1 MQRLILGLLPLF
13 FIVFSCKKQVPE
25 GILPQE
31 DMVELM
37 TEVHI
42 LDGYISNI
50 PVDSAKKVID
60 PLYEQLFAKFGIDST
75 AFNKNVNYY
84 FGNPALT
91 MKTYD
96 QVVKTLEKRERSY
109 YSQDSLKNLIMQ
121 DSMSRV
127 TRMQVKLQTLNN
139 MILNAKADSAEL
151 SIADRTRR
159 FYEPVGLMR
168 FWERNIFEKKA
179 PLGTEVPD
187 ISTLPVP
194 ENTTPETTPEEQKPT
209 ELKPQEN
216 VDTIPFRPRN
226 ERLKPVTRPRER
238 PIVQ

>member
-13 FIVFSCKKQVPE
+13 FIVFSCKKQVPD

-60 PLYEQLFAKFGIDST
+60 PLYEQLFAKFGIDSAKFT
-75 AFNKNVNYY
+75 KNVNYY
-84 FGNPALT
+84 FGNPSLT
-91 MKTYD
+91 VKTYD

-109 YSQDSLKNLIMQ
+109 YSQDSLKNLILQ

-139 MILNAKADSAEL
+139 MILNAEADSADL

-168 FWERNIFEKKA
+168 FWEKNILEKKA
-179 PLGTEVPD
+179 PMGTETPD
-187 ISTLPVP
+187 ISTLPIP
-194 ENTTPETTPEEQKPT
+194 ENTTPETSPEVQKPT
-209 ELKPQEN
+209 ELKPQDN
-216 VDTIPFRPRN
+216 LDTIPFRHRN